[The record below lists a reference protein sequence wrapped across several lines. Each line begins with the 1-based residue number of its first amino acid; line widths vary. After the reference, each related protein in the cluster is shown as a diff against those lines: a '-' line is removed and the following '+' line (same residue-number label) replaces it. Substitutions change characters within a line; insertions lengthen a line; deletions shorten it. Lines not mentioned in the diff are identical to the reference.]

1 MLHSLLHMD
10 SQTIQSYLLG
20 YLYTL
25 PVLFIAFPV
34 HECAHAL
41 VAYAL
46 GDRTAKWQGRL
57 TLDPLKHLDPM
68 GTICLILFRFGW
80 AKPVPVNPNNFKN
93 PRVGMALTSIA
104 GPLSNL
110 LMAFL
115 SLVLLRVVQ
124 VAPAMQGASGV
135 GATLVTV
142 LVNLLTVSAEINTGL
157 FLFNLIPI
165 PPLDGSRVLMLFLSR
180 GAEAM
185 LYRYEGIIQ
194 IVLLG
199 ALFLGFLTTPLVAA
213 EQAVLSGMWSLLP

>member
-1 MLHSLLHMD
+1 MIQSLLNMNAQ
-10 SQTIQSYLLG
+10 SVLSYLTDF
-20 YLYTL
+20 LYTL

-34 HECAHAL
+34 HESAHAL

-57 TLDPLKHLDPM
+57 TLNPLKHLDVM
-68 GTICLILFRFGW
+68 GTICLLLFRFGW

-110 LMAFL
+110 VMAFVSML
-115 SLVLLRVVQ
+115 LLRF
-124 VAPAMQGASGV
+124 AIGPGIAQGSTGV
-135 GATLVTV
+135 SLTILNV
-142 LVNLLTVSAEINTGL
+142 LANLLMVSAQINVGL
-157 FLFNLIPI
+157 FLFNLIPV

-185 LYRYEGIIQ
+185 LYQYENVIQ
-194 IVLLG
+194 MVLMA
-199 ALFLGFLTTPLVAA
+199 ALFLGFLSRPLTAA
-213 EQAVLSGMWSLLP
+213 MQFVLNGMWSLLA

>member
-1 MLHSLLHMD
+1 MLQSLLHMD

-20 YLYTL
+20 YQYTL